1 MITLNDLKITD
12 EEIEIIK
19 KLVENHKY
27 DDEKENVL
35 IFRSK
40 NTGRITIENQNIS
53 FERGKGMVFKKG
65 RNKELLWWYEKADRE
80 PKGKNDKEMAEEITE
95 LLRKLTDEEERAINY
110 MIDIQPITK
119 RVREN
124 K

>member
-1 MITLNDLKITD
+1 MIRFNDLKVTD

-27 DDEKENVL
+27 DDTKENVL

-40 NTGRITIENQNIS
+40 NTGKITIENQNIS
-53 FERGKGMVFKKG
+53 FEPGKGMVFKKG
-65 RNKELLWWYEKADRE
+65 RNKDLIWRYEKADWELKDR
-80 PKGKNDKEMAEEITE
+80 NDKEMAEEVAE
-95 LLRKLTDEEERAINY
+95 SLRKLTDEEERAINY
-110 MIDIQPITK
+110 LIDIQPIIRK
-119 RVREN
+119 ARE